1 MKLIHILIIAF
12 LLLFTEI
19 KAQTTLSTDDF
30 QGKLSNATHAQLLD
44 VRTPQEY
51 KEGHLN
57 NSLNIDY
64 KSSDFRE
71 KIKSLDKTKPV
82 FVYCL
87 AGSRSA
93 AAAEILHENGFKEI
107 YDMKGGYLKW
117 TSSGKLIDAP
127 VDSSAP
133 KGMSSTGFKKI
144 IGAKGLVL
152 VDFYA
157 PWCEPCVKMLPTV
170 YKLTAEYKGKALIE
184 TIPYDNNKALAKEL
198 NIDGIPAFLLYKD
211 GKLLIRKNG
220 FMEEKEFRKLIES
233 NL

>member
-12 LLLFTEI
+12 LLLFIEI
-19 KAQTTLSTDDF
+19 KAQTPLSTDDF
-30 QGKLSNATHAQLLD
+30 QVKLSNTTDAQLLD

-51 KEGHLN
+51 KEGHLS

-93 AAAEILHENGFKEI
+93 AAAGILHENGFEKI

-127 VDSSAP
+127 INSSAP
-133 KGMSSTGFKKI
+133 KGMSSTGFKKL
-144 IGAKGLVL
+144 IGVKGLVL

-157 PWCEPCVKMLPTV
+157 PWCGPCVKMLPTV
-170 YKLTAEYKGKALIE
+170 HKLTTEYKGNARIE
-184 TIPYDNNKALAKEL
+184 TIQYDNNKALAKEL
-198 NIDGIPAFLLYKD
+198 NIQEIPAFLLYKD
-211 GKLLIRKNG
+211 GKLLTRKNG
-220 FMEEKEFRKLIES
+220 FMEENEFRKLIDS

>member
-1 MKLIHILIIAF
+1 MKLMHILFIAF
-12 LLLFTEI
+12 LLLFIEI
-19 KAQTTLSTDDF
+19 KAQTPLSTDDF
-30 QGKLSNATHAQLLD
+30 QGKLTNATNAQLLD

-51 KEGHLN
+51 KEGHLS

-64 KSSDFRE
+64 KSSDFRK
-71 KIKSLDKTKPV
+71 KIRSLDKTKPV

-93 AAAEILHENGFKEI
+93 AAAEILHEAGFSEI

-127 VDSSAP
+127 VNSSAP
-133 KGMSSTGFKKI
+133 TGMTATEFKKI
-144 IGAKGLVL
+144 SDAKGLVL

-157 PWCEPCVKMLPTV
+157 PWCEPCIKMLPTV
-170 YKLTAEYKGKALIE
+170 HKLASEYKGKARIE
-184 TIPYDNNKALAKEL
+184 TIQYDNNKALARNLSIEE
-198 NIDGIPAFLLYKD
+198 IPTFLLYKD
-211 GKLLIRKNG
+211 GKLLIRKKG
-220 FMEEKEFRKLIES
+220 FMEEHEFRKLIDS